1 MKLLLPAITL
11 VVLTG
16 CGSSQPEPTAQK
28 KPVVQIAKI
37 FDETHKFHKEGLVGA
52 KVVENHLGGKEFMPG
67 GNIAEYKKDGRA
79 YQVFFTLQQDSQKAM
94 FLFMDYKDLL
104 QEQKFIATFGGYFG
118 MDGDVPTMIF
128 QKEKYIVV
136 ITGLEL
142 KDADL
147 AGRFIAGNLN

>member
-1 MKLLLPAITL
+1 
-11 VVLTG
+11 
-16 CGSSQPEPTAQK
+16 
-28 KPVVQIAKI
+28 
-37 FDETHKFHKEGLVGA
+37 
-52 KVVENHLGGKEFMPG
+52 MPG

-104 QEQKFIATFGGYFG
+104 QEQKFIANFGGYFG